1 MSMGI
6 AVGTSTVSFSMLLG
20 GFVIGGSTVYK
31 RINHAVSRAT
41 VHLAV

>member
-1 MSMGI
+1 MSTAI

-20 GFVIGGSTVYK
+20 GFVIGGSAIYK
-31 RINHAVSRAT
+31 RINHAVYRAT